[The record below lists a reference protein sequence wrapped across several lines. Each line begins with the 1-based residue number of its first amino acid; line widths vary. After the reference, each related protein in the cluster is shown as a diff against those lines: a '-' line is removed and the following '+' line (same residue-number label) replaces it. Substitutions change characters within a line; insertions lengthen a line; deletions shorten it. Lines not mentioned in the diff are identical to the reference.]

1 MKEKYSVVNIRS
13 FIDKDDPAYIGEE
26 KLQEILNEFS
36 CPINPD
42 VEHFLLHNAIEFTK
56 KDQSVTYLVFTQ
68 DSVELAG
75 YFSVAIKPISILA
88 SSLSKTMC
96 KKISRVSVLDDT
108 TNTYTASAYLIAQL
122 GKNFAL
128 PSEQRI
134 EGNALLDFALNIVLR
149 AKYCWGGIVEF
160 LECEDK
166 EPLLRFYASN
176 GFKVFNSRITKDNI
190 KLYQLLKF
198 I

>member
-1 MKEKYSVVNIRS
+1 MAEKYSVVNIRS

-26 KLQEILNEFS
+26 QLQEILNEFS

-42 VEHFLLHNAIEFTK
+42 VEHFLLHNSIEFTK

-68 DSVELAG
+68 ANVDLVG
-75 YFSVAIKPISILA
+75 YFAVAIKPISILA
-88 SSLSKTMC
+88 SYLSKTMC
-96 KKISRVSVLDDT
+96 KKISRVSVLDEA

-134 EGNALLDFALNIVLR
+134 EGNALLDFALNNILR
-149 AKYCWGGIVEF
+149 AKYYLGGVVEF
-160 LECEDK
+160 LESEDK
-166 EPLLRFYASN
+166 EPLLRFYTNN
-176 GFKVFNSRITKDNI
+176 GFKVFNSRITKDNVT
-190 KLYQLLKF
+190 LYQLLKF